1 LEFFSNKTIITNE
14 DYLHIIDKYKD
25 NENAFLYLDP
35 PYLDSYNSGY
45 GTYQNKSHDE
55 NLKIIDNTE
64 MFIKFL
70 DILKNG
76 KCKILFSINDCAL
89 TNYLYKDYIK
99 EAYNHKYQHSH
110 LNIKKLNEGKKKKNT
125 NVLIISNF

>member
-1 LEFFSNKTIITNE
+1 MYN
-14 DYLHIIDKYKD
+14 KYKD

-35 PYLDSYNSGY
+35 PYMDSFNAGY
-45 GTYQNKSHDE
+45 GTYHHESHNKD
-55 NLKIIDNTE
+55 LKIIDNTE
-64 MFIKFL
+64 MYIKFL

-99 EAYNHKYQHSH
+99 ETYNHIYQTSH
-110 LNIKKLNEGKKKKNT
+110 LNIANLNDRKTKKHT